1 MRELSKASP
10 PVVVA
15 VPSAGPDS
23 VAADQVRAVDKRRFV
38 SAKGLLSTSDL
49 EALEEAIGRV
59 LDLPR

>member
-1 MRELSKASP
+1 
-10 PVVVA
+10 V
-15 VPSAGPDS
+15 
-23 VAADQVRAVDKRRFV
+23 DQVRAVDKRRFV